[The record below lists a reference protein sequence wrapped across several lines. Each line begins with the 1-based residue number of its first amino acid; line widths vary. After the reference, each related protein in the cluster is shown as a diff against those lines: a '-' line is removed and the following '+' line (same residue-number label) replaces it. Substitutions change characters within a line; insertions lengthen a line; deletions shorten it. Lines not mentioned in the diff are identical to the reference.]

1 MASYYLGLM
10 SGTSADG
17 IDIALVDFADD
28 VRPRLVASHYEPYNQ
43 EIRESITRLYVSGS
57 DEIEHMGRL
66 DKLLANEFS
75 LAVQQILS
83 KQNITAKDIQAIG
96 NHGQTIR
103 HRPNPSRSTSSDIK
117 NDAFTLQIGCSQT
130 LACLTGI
137 PVIGKFR
144 DKDIA
149 LGGQGAPLV
158 PAFHQQL
165 FTQCERDN
173 IVLNIG
179 GIANLTFLPGS
190 ESTQARSSKS
200 TQSVTGFD
208 TGPGNCLL
216 DDWYVHNHSNGNHY
230 DQSGHWATK
239 GNLIPT
245 LLDVMC
251 ADLYFQQP
259 APKST
264 GREIFHLDWLASKI
278 ALAGLTLPLPEDVQA
293 TLLALTANTIANDI
307 KSLSTNADVWLCG
320 GGRHNTALTNAL
332 RRELT
337 SETSANSNASYQ
349 LASIDD
355 IDIDGDNLEA
365 MAFAWLAYAYQKNIF
380 SNMPSVTGARKSTT
394 LGVLFN
400 P

>member
-1 MASYYLGLM
+1 M

-17 IDIALVDFADD
+17 IDIALVDFSDD
-28 VRPRLVASHYEPYNQ
+28 ARPRLVASHYEPYNQ
-43 EIRESITRLYVSGS
+43 EIRENITRLYVSGA

-66 DKLLANEFS
+66 DKLLAYEFS
-75 LAVQQILS
+75 QAVQQFLS
-83 KQNITAKDIQAIG
+83 KQKLASKDIQAIG

-103 HRPNPSRSTSSDIK
+103 HRPKPSQSQSPSGD
-117 NDAFTLQIGCSQT
+117 NHSDAFTLQIGCSQT

-165 FTQCERDN
+165 FTQSERDN
-173 IVLNIG
+173 LILNIG
-179 GIANLTFLPGS
+179 GIANLTFLPAA
-190 ESTQARSSKS
+190 STAES

-216 DDWYVHNHSNGNHY
+216 DDWYTQHHSDGNHY
-230 DQSGHWATK
+230 DQNGDWASK
-239 GNLIPT
+239 GNLIPA
-245 LLDVMC
+245 LLDTMC

-264 GREIFHLDWLASKI
+264 GREIFHLDWLVSKI
-278 ALAGLTLPLPEDVQA
+278 TSAGLTLPLPEDVQA
-293 TLLALTANTIANDI
+293 TLLTLTAKTIANDI

-320 GGRHNTALTNAL
+320 GGRHNTALINAL

-337 SETSANSNASYQ
+337 SEASDNSNASYQ

-355 IDIDGDNLEA
+355 INIDGDNLEA